1 MAVYTV
7 FDLPSKGG
15 YTPTEALAV
24 FTGFNALLTASSNAV
39 VTKLLGGES

>member
-1 MAVYTV
+1 MV
-7 FDLPSKGG
+7 FDLPVAG

-24 FTGFNALLTASSNAV
+24 YTGFKTMYSATSDAL